1 MGVSVYFL
9 NFLLQ
14 IIVMPGKDPR
24 IDSYIVK
31 SEIFAQPILKHLR
44 ELVHKACPDVEETI
58 KWSFPHFDYKG
69 SMCSMASF
77 KNHCAFG
84 FWKGSIMKDS
94 AGVLHEQG
102 SSGMGSLGKITSL
115 KDLPN
120 DKTLIA
126 YIKQAVQLNE
136 DGIKL
141 PPRQRTEQ
149 KDLSVPASLASA
161 LEKDK
166 KAQTVFEEFSPSH
179 KKEYIEWINEAK
191 TETTRNKRIE
201 SAIEMMTE
209 GKTRNWKYVRK

>member
-1 MGVSVYFL
+1 M
-9 NFLLQ
+9 Q
-14 IIVMPGKDPR
+14 EKDPR
-24 IDSYIVK
+24 IDNYISK
-31 SEIFAQPILKHLR
+31 SAAFAQPILKHLR
-44 ELVHKACPDVEETI
+44 QLVHKACPGVEETM

-84 FWKGSIMKDS
+84 FWKGAIMKDS
-94 AGVLHEQG
+94 DGVLHERG
-102 SSGMGSLGKITSL
+102 NTGMGSLGKITSL

-136 DGIKL
+136 EGVKL
-141 PPRQRTEQ
+141 PPRKKTEQ
-149 KDLSVPASLASA
+149 KDLLVPANLAIA
-161 LEKDK
+161 LRKNK

-179 KKEYIEWINEAK
+179 KREYIEWITEAK
-191 TETTRNKRIE
+191 TEATREKRVE
-201 SAIEMMTE
+201 SAIEMLME

>member
-1 MGVSVYFL
+1 MTE
-9 NFLLQ
+9 
-14 IIVMPGKDPR
+14 KDPR
-24 IDSYIVK
+24 IDNYISK
-31 SEIFAQPILKHLR
+31 SEVFAQPILKHLR
-44 ELVHKACPDVEETI
+44 QLVHKACPDVEETM

-94 AGVLHEQG
+94 DGVLHEQG
-102 SSGMGSLGKITSL
+102 NSGMGSLGKIASL

-120 DKTLIA
+120 DRTLIA

-141 PPRQRTEQ
+141 PPRKKTEE
-149 KDLSVPASLASA
+149 KDLLVPPGLAAA
-161 LEKDK
+161 LRKNK
-166 KAQTVFEEFSPSH
+166 QAQTVFEGFSPSH
-179 KKEYIEWINEAK
+179 KKEYIEWITEAK
-191 TETTRNKRIE
+191 TEATREKRIE
-201 SAIEMMTE
+201 SAIEMLTE